1 MSKKKPPDEKT
12 HHPRDP
18 RFAGATP
25 ETLALALRKPV
36 RRKRQRP
43 QGDTDDGTEKIKPS
57 I

>member
-1 MSKKKPPDEKT
+1 MSKKSPPDEKA

-36 RRKRQRP
+36 KRKRQP
-43 QGDTDDGTEKIKPS
+43 SQEDAADGADNIKPS